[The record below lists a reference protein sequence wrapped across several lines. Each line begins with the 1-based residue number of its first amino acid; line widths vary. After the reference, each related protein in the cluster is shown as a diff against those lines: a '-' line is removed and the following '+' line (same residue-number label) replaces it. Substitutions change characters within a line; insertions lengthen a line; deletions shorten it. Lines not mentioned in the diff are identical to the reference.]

1 MFVLCLC
8 KFYSQL
14 SVVVYY
20 EFPFGV
26 GEGPLLFLKII
37 SISLHGSVFLVPVVS
52 SRYGFP
58 QGKSRQVTSQFQSV
72 LLGHI
77 HPRDRHS
84 AVRAGWLLADCLALP
99 QDFPSLSFFRLP
111 LPFSWVGFPGS
122 MISKFL
128 IFLSFS

>member
-26 GEGPLLFLKII
+26 GEGPLLFSKII

-58 QGKSRQVTSQFQSV
+58 QGKSHQVTSQFQSV

-77 HPRDRHS
+77 HPRDGHS
-84 AVRAGWLLADCLALP
+84 AVCAGWLLADSLALP
-99 QDFPSLSFFRLP
+99 QDFPSLWCFRLP

-122 MISKFL
+122 MISSFL
-128 IFLSFS
+128 ICLSFS